1 MATAQLAAAT
11 AAMLLRRAIAP
22 ALARS
27 LRTPALPRSGASAIA
42 SRAYRATP
50 RAAAGYFKHFP
61 TAANP
66 SDTDEFEFTPES
78 EEKIK
83 FALSKFPDTL
93 QGKQSGI
100 MPMLWIVQ
108 QQLDATHATI
118 DAKMQ
123 GGAFPM
129 GEDTAFVGTQG
140 GGGWVPLAA
149 MKAIAKRLG
158 CSDMDVYEVATFFTM
173 YNREQ
178 LGKFHIQ
185 LCATTPCMVCGAYDI
200 MHTIEAHLGIK
211 AGETSADGNFTL
223 TEVECLGACANAP
236 MIQINDYFFEDLTPA
251 TTVTLLD
258 DLVAGRPVKIGPQNG
273 RVHAL
278 GPQGRTCLKDFEAKP
293 YCRELPAPMD
303 QNPAPPA
310 A

>member
-1 MATAQLAAAT
+1 MCVAMHTLLALALPALVAADACGNVPYALGGEQINPPKSTSTKDAAT
-11 AAMLLRRAIAP
+11 WLADLRSYKKSCRAELAFNGSIYDVAALKWTQTTYMQPQMHLFDRYFYDEVHHNYTVDRWLSDLDRYGGIDSVLLWGMYPNIGADE
-22 ALARS
+22 RS
-27 LRTPALPRSGASAIA
+27 Q
-42 SRAYRATP
+42 
-50 RAAAGYFKHFP
+50 F
-61 TAANP
+61 
-66 SDTDEFEFTPES
+66 
-78 EEKIK
+78 
-83 FALSKFPDTL
+83 
-93 QGKQSGI
+93 
-100 MPMLWIVQ
+100 
-108 QQLDATHATI
+108 
-118 DAKMQ
+118 
-123 GGAFPM
+123 
-129 GEDTAFVGTQG
+129 
-140 GGGWVPLAA
+140 
-149 MKAIAKRLG
+149 
-158 CSDMDVYEVATFFTM
+158 
-173 YNREQ
+173 
-178 LGKFHIQ
+178 
-185 LCATTPCMVCGAYDI
+185 DI
-200 MHTIEAHLGIK
+200 LHTIEGHLGIK